1 MNKPHSTSG
10 DTIPLDREA
19 LESFWLP
26 FTPNRQF
33 KANPRLFVAAEGM
46 YYVTSDGRR
55 ILDAM
60 AGLWCVNAG
69 HGQRAIVDAIKA
81 QAERLDFVSSFQ
93 MSHPAAFE
101 LAERI
106 AAIAPPGL
114 DRVFFTNS
122 GSEAVD
128 TALKIARVYHRARG
142 EGSRIRFIGRA
153 KAYHGMG
160 WGGLSISGLGRHRRD
175 FGPLLPEVDHLPH
188 THNLE
193 HAAFSRGQPQ
203 WGAHLADEL
212 TALLQIHDASTV
224 AAVIVEP
231 VTGSGGVLPPPVG
244 YLERLRTICDSHG
257 ILLIFDEVITGFGR
271 LGAAFGA
278 GAFGVTPDL
287 ITCAKGMTN
296 GAVPMGGVIA
306 SRSVYDALMAG
317 PSGIELFHG
326 YTYSAHPLACAA
338 ALATLDVY
346 RDFDLFA
353 RGRRLAPIWEQAA
366 HELAEAPYVVDIRN
380 IGLLAA
386 IDLKPRDG
394 APGARGAE
402 CAKRCFDE
410 GILIRSSGDTLVLS
424 PPLIISESEI
434 EMAFSTIRRTLE
446 ALD

>member
-1 MNKPHSTSG
+1 MNKPDRISG
-10 DTIPLDREA
+10 EAAALDRDAMEA
-19 LESFWLP
+19 FWLP

-46 YYVTSDGRR
+46 HYVTSDGRR
-55 ILDAM
+55 VLDGM

-101 LAERI
+101 LATRI
-106 AAIAPPGL
+106 AAIAPAGL
-114 DRVFFTNS
+114 DHVFFTNS

-142 EGSRIRFIGRA
+142 EGARTRFIGRA

-160 WGGLSISGLGRHRRD
+160 WGGLSVSGIGRHRRD
-175 FGPLLPEVDHLPH
+175 FGPLLPEVAHLPH
-188 THNLE
+188 TPNTE
-193 HAAFSRGQPQ
+193 RAAFSRGQPQ
-203 WGAHLADEL
+203 WGVHLADEL
-212 TALLQIHDASTV
+212 TTLLQIHDPSTV

-244 YLERLRTICDSHG
+244 YLERLRTICDRHG

-278 GAFGVTPDL
+278 EAFGVTPDL

-306 SRSVYDALMAG
+306 SDTVYDALMAG
-317 PSGIELFHG
+317 PPGIELFHG

-346 RDFDLFA
+346 RDLDLFA
-353 RGRRLAPIWEQAA
+353 RTRHLAPVWEQAA
-366 HELAEAPYVVDIRN
+366 HQLAQAPHVTDVRN

-394 APGARGAE
+394 EPGARAAE

-410 GILIRSSGDTLVLS
+410 GVLIRSSGDTLVLS

-434 EMAFSTIRRTLE
+434 AMVFATLRRAIG